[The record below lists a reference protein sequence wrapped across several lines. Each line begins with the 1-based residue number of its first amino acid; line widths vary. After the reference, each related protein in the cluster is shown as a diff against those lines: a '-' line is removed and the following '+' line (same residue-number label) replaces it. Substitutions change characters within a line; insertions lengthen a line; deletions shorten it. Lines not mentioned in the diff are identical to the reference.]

1 MMPTH
6 VHARAHRDTGVL
18 VRGVD
23 EYNNV
28 DIDPSPKEE
37 FGAAELAAWQRAT
50 QKTGKN
56 VFDGSPLPLT
66 EVYGGQSRS
75 CVSCDF
81 RWVRL
86 NSLLAA
92 ELWCRFKKRCR
103 IYRWF

>member
-37 FGAAELAAWQRAT
+37 FGAQRSSRP
-50 QKTGKN
+50 
-56 VFDGSPLPLT
+56 GSAQPRKRVRTFSMAVPLPLT
-66 EVYGGQSRS
+66 EVYGGT
-75 CVSCDF
+75 VPV
-81 RWVRL
+81 VR
-86 NSLLAA
+86 
-92 ELWCRFKKRCR
+92 
-103 IYRWF
+103 